1 MVENYYSM
9 TFPFQPQDTYQFT
22 LDKMPPLQDTTNN
35 ALKLK
40 NLTTLVRLL
49 LSDLKEG
56 CTKSDALFRQEL
68 NVNYIQKAYEIYEE
82 KVGWNCIANLHK
94 LSDNS
99 RLCKI
104 HLQKF
109 ILIFLI
115 AYGINKKYCRR
126 CCIRT
131 QASSIYWRL
140 RCRQWNRFNQR
151 KLNQWNQSFW
161 TVPCSSSF
169 FKVSFT
175 KMIYPSFLYG
185 YLKSDFSYKPW

>member
-1 MVENYYSM
+1 M
-9 TFPFQPQDTYQFT
+9 
-22 LDKMPPLQDTTNN
+22 
-35 ALKLK
+35 
-40 NLTTLVRLL
+40 R
-49 LSDLKEG
+49 
-56 CTKSDALFRQEL
+56 
-68 NVNYIQKAYEIYEE
+68 
-82 KVGWNCIANLHK
+82 
-94 LSDNS
+94 NS

-104 HLQKF
+104 QLQKF

-115 AYGINKKYCRR
+115 AYGINQKYCRR

-175 KMIYPSFLYG
+175 KMIYPIFLY
-185 YLKSDFSYKPW
+185 DFSYKPWQNLTLKLNYRYGRLIFNSDRTTEMFNNHLWFNKAVPRWLDIALYKAMQRILKV